1 MRAYFSFF
9 IIVVFLFGST
19 EFDILKSFKNKEYQ
33 SVCFDGYK
41 LLKDNRTDEVFI
53 NAGAYSCLKI
63 DVIDLLAKPI
73 VYLKKTK
80 LARQNATYYAT
91 ILYQKKLLYHALI
104 DGIDISGIRT
114 PTTDYILSIIFDKY
128 VKGEYKKAGDVYI
141 VEDRNSVYKISV
153 IQDVK
158 YKKIKIE
165 HFKDQKL
172 QKTYYYW

>member
-1 MRAYFSFF
+1 MKTLFLLFVTT
-9 IIVVFLFGST
+9 ILLFGT
-19 EFDILKSFKNKEYQ
+19 TKIEVLKNFKNSNYK

-53 NAGAYSCLKI
+53 NAVAYSCLQI

-73 VYLKKTK
+73 IYLKKTP
-80 LARQNATYYAT
+80 LARQNAAYYST
-91 ILYQKKLLYHALI
+91 ILYQKKMLYHALI

-114 PTTDYILSIIFDKY
+114 PQTNYILSIIFDKY
-128 VKGEYKKAGDVYI
+128 VKGEYKKAGEVYI
-141 VEDRNSVYKISV
+141 IEYKDSIYKVSVFQDRR
-153 IQDVK
+153 

-165 HFKDQKL
+165 HFQNQKL